1 MSLAPAV
8 LKFGGSTFQSPSAY
22 GELAEELTARLDTQ
36 GRPLAVVV
44 SAMPGE
50 TEALRERLLTVAPHP
65 ADECASALLTLAD
78 TVSAH
83 LLTAA
88 LRHLGRRATVLA
100 GHQTGFT
107 TAESFMWARLDRIDP
122 APLRAAFAEHDLVV
136 VPGGQAV
143 DDLGRPTWLGKNS
156 SDLSAVAAA
165 VALGAD
171 TCEIHSDVA
180 GIHSC
185 DPNLITGTRLL
196 EHVSYDDATMM
207 SGHGAKVLHD
217 RSVRLAREHG
227 VKIVCRRNT
236 APFPSGTVIEADAA
250 PTDAVILN
258 SRSVVLRY
266 PDQPS
271 AERAHTAFRLDG
283 GRAAHRGQP
292 GCRGDRRI
300 RGPRGVRTAT
310 RAGARTPR
318 GHPGDRT
325 RRRPHHGARRG
336 RRGRSRAPGPGT
348 ARPPPRPADLD
359 GLTTPSPGG
368 SDEQPRT

>member
-271 AERAHTAFRLDG
+271 AERAHTAFRSDG
-283 GRAAHRGQP
+283 VAALRIEDSPGVAVIGGYVDHEACERRHGLAPGRPAGIPVTELGGGHTTVHVAA
-292 GCRGDRRI
+292 DEAEA
-300 RGPRGVRTAT
+300 VRLAQELHDHL
-310 RAGARTPR
+310 P
-318 GHPGDRT
+318 
-325 RRRPHHGARRG
+325 ARR
-336 RRGRSRAPGPGT
+336 T
-348 ARPPPRPADLD
+348 LMV
-359 GLTTPSPGG
+359 
-368 SDEQPRT
+368 

>member
-1 MSLAPAV
+1 MTSLAPAV
-8 LKFGGSTFQSPSAY
+8 LKFGGSTFASPAAY
-22 GELAEELTARLDTQ
+22 GELADALSARLGRE

-50 TEALRERLLTVAPHP
+50 TERLRGRLHAVAPHP
-65 ADECASALLTLAD
+65 ADECAAGLLTLAD

-107 TAESFMWARLDRIDP
+107 TAGSFMWARLDRVDP
-122 APLRAAFAEHDLVV
+122 APLRAAFAGHDVVV

-185 DPNLITGTRLL
+185 DPNRVTGTRLL
-196 EHVSYDDATMM
+196 DQVSFAGAATM
-207 SGHGAKVLHD
+207 SRHGAKVLHD

-227 VKIVCRRNT
+227 VTIVCRRNT
-236 APFPSGTVIEADAA
+236 APFTTGTVIGPEAA
-250 PTDAVILN
+250 PAEAVVLN

-266 PDQPS
+266 PDG
-271 AERAHTAFRLDG
+271 AAADRAHDAFRSDGVAALRLDDRPG
-283 GRAAHRGQP
+283 VAVIGGYVDHEACERRHGLAPGRVVGIPVTVLSGGHATVHVAPDEADAVRLAQNLHDRLPARTGRALP
-292 GCRGDRRI
+292 
-300 RGPRGVRTAT
+300 V
-310 RAGARTPR
+310 
-318 GHPGDRT
+318 
-325 RRRPHHGARRG
+325 
-336 RRGRSRAPGPGT
+336 
-348 ARPPPRPADLD
+348 
-359 GLTTPSPGG
+359 
-368 SDEQPRT
+368 